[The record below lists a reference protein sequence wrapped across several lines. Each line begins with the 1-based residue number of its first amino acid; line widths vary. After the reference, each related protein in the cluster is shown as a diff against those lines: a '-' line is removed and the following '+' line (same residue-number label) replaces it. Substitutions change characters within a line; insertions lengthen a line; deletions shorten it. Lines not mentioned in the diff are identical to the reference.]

1 MDKRGTTD
9 SVEKI
14 DGRGKTPKRALLK
27 RETIVAKDVAR
38 IAGVSTATV
47 SRAMNYPDR
56 VSEPVLARIESVVKS
71 LGWAPHGA
79 ARALAS
85 RRTGAIG
92 AVFPTLTYGDF
103 PRAIQALQHALAEN
117 SYTLLL
123 SFSEYDL
130 DQELRQV
137 RMLLERGVDGIVL
150 VGKLHH
156 PDVPDLLARYKVP
169 FLNAFVYDPKSPETS
184 VGPDNY
190 KALHRLTNYLV
201 ELGHTRFGIIGQST
215 KNNDRVQARLQGVKD
230 ALAEHAIAVHPR
242 HQVEGLWGIREGKL
256 LIRQILKHAPQP
268 TALVCGNG
276 YLAVGAMLEC
286 ERLGIRVPEDIS
298 IVGYDDFEFMAEIPT
313 AITTVRVSGEDV
325 GRRCAEIIVSRLAG
339 GSDEPPHECSAE
351 ILVRASSGPP
361 RTWDLPDLKEGLK
374 GDLEAVK
381 IVRTITL
388 D

>member
-1 MDKRGTTD
+1 MDKRGTAD
-9 SVEKI
+9 PAGGAE
-14 DGRGKTPKRALLK
+14 GRRKSADRATVKRG
-27 RETIVAKDVAR
+27 TIVAADVAR

-47 SRAMNYPDR
+47 SRAMNYPDQ
-56 VSEPVLARIESVVKS
+56 VSEPVRARIESVVKS
-71 LGWAPHGA
+71 LGWVPHGA

-92 AVFPTLTYGDF
+92 AVFPTLTHGDF

-123 SFSEYDL
+123 SFSEYNL

-150 VGKLHH
+150 VGKMHH
-156 PDVPDLLARYKVP
+156 PDIPGLLARYKVP
-169 FLNAFVYDPKSPETS
+169 FINAFVYDPDSPHTC
-184 VGPDNY
+184 VGPDNH
-190 KALHRLTNYLV
+190 KALYRLTNYLA

-230 ALAEHAIAVHPR
+230 ALAERSIAVHPR

-256 LIRQILKHAPQP
+256 LLRKILRHAPHP

-276 YLAVGAMLEC
+276 YLAVGALLEC
-286 ERLGIRVPEDIS
+286 QRLGIRVPEDMS
-298 IVGYDDFEFMAEIPT
+298 IVGYDDFEFMAEIPI

-325 GRRCAEIIVSRLAG
+325 GRRCADMILSRLAG
-339 GSDEPPHECSAE
+339 GGDEAPHECSAE

-361 RTWDLPDLKEGLK
+361 RTWDLPDLKETLK
-374 GDLEAVK
+374 ADEITRV
-381 IVRTITL
+381 VQTINL